1 MHCIQQLQGAGL
13 LIVAFTGPTVVRSM
27 LQCSPADIKHE
38 SQSSVQDDKSQRSGR
53 RSEADSEEANQDV
66 SALSQE
72 GSLGSFSDSSFKLR
86 MAAAA
91 ESVPATYHVP
101 HTHLQVHVGKQW
113 QLFCSFAAPLS
124 MRHTCQDTHAASH
137 RVGHLSVQGTHQVC
151 RIACH

>member
-1 MHCIQQLQGAGL
+1 MAY
-13 LIVAFTGPTVVRSM
+13 TGPTVVQSM
-27 LQCSPADIKHE
+27 LQCSPADIEHE

-91 ESVPATYHVP
+91 ESVPAYLPYSSHKSTSSP
-101 HTHLQVHVGKQW
+101 W
-113 QLFCSFAAPLS
+113 QEVFCFLRRP
-124 MRHTCQDTHAASH
+124 
-137 RVGHLSVQGTHQVC
+137 
-151 RIACH
+151 